1 MVSFAVG
8 RRMGVAQPLTVTD
21 PGDKD
26 ESLSKRLGDVAFYL
40 IGVGTVAL
48 IATCIRV
55 WAGMDVIQTQINGL
69 VKSDNQ
75 QDQEIRVV
83 QDQINTMRVQIG
95 IMRVQLGTGPHG
107 LGRP

>member
-1 MVSFAVG
+1 M
-8 RRMGVAQPLTVTD
+8 RVAQPLTVAD
-21 PGDKD
+21 PGDND

-107 LGRP
+107 FGKP